1 MCSVA
6 IPRHRWVIAAAEP
19 DTSGWMDS
27 HHYFHIRD
35 TLHTRPRPA
44 ASQLAHAPTKRSG
57 ALVLA
62 GDVRTQ
68 DHLIARQVVRCGV
81 TMHMAYW
88 QAPTINSIRS
98 MVGLLTGYGGC
109 LRWPMKRAVGKGWE
123 VGGRGESIQ
132 IIGCRMLPDAALTY

>member
-1 MCSVA
+1 
-6 IPRHRWVIAAAEP
+6 
-19 DTSGWMDS
+19 MDS

-44 ASQLAHAPTKRSG
+44 ASQLAHAPTKRTG

-123 VGGRGESIQ
+123 VGGKGGIDTNHR
-132 IIGCRMLPDAALTY
+132 LPNVVRCCPDLQVPNFPGMHQHFVGWHWPC